1 MYNKE
6 KMIQGIELFLEG
18 LGQDLDDQ
26 HLRNT
31 PKRVTKAWINTFGS
45 GYSQKIEDIL
55 NVEFTETYDEMV
67 VIKDIPFISF
77 CAHHV
82 IPFTGVAK
90 IGYIPNGKV
99 TGLSKLARLL
109 DMYAHRLQIQER
121 LTDQIAKAI
130 NEQLQPKG
138 IGVVLQA
145 EHMCMT
151 RRGVQK
157 PGSITITST
166 LIGAM
171 KNNDETRQ
179 EFLSF

>member
-1 MYNKE
+1 MFDKE
-6 KMIQGIELFLEG
+6 KMTQGIELFLEG
-18 LGQDLDDQ
+18 LGQDLNNQ

-31 PKRVTKAWINTFGS
+31 PERVARAWINTFGS
-45 GYSQKIEDIL
+45 GYSQKVEDIL
-55 NVEFTETYDEMV
+55 NVEFTESYDEMV
-67 VIKDIPFISF
+67 VIKNIPFISF
-77 CAHHV
+77 CAHHIV
-82 IPFTGVAK
+82 PFTGVAK

-121 LTDQIAKAI
+121 LTDEISRAI
-130 NEQLQPKG
+130 NEHLQPKG
-138 IGVVLQA
+138 VGVILEA

-157 PGSITITST
+157 PGSMTITSSLT
-166 LIGAM
+166 GAM
-171 KNNDETRQ
+171 QDNVRTRH